1 MVLRSPYADEHDAVK
16 SSSPCDNAVNHG
28 SIIYSQEKDW
38 DVENLNSRSL
48 LLSPKCKN
56 MSNIHPRRL
65 NFSIILIFSFQFYI

>member
-48 LLSPKCKN
+48 LPSKLIGTQTDKS
-56 MSNIHPRRL
+56 L
-65 NFSIILIFSFQFYI
+65 NFGESYFFIHCNFSC